1 MQRTVLFSLKS
12 VYVVLC
18 SLAQLDPQARWR
30 LASTLSLRY
39 KKPHSI
45 SIQSNITGSGP
56 TASASSDYAY
66 LLFTPGPRQ
75 PPSTT
80 PWQSVRVILRLTP
93 EPWQDVECYFSGK
106 TTLARQR
113 LSNHRGSLEFLL
125 ATAHLPLPDSP
136 DFRQRDSRQEDR
148 ISSFTDVASCGYPFY
163 ASFKTTH
170 YDSSGLTG
178 NFLR

>member
-1 MQRTVLFSLKS
+1 M
-12 VYVVLC
+12 
-18 SLAQLDPQARWR
+18 
-30 LASTLSLRY
+30 
-39 KKPHSI
+39 

-80 PWQSVRVILRLTP
+80 PWRSVRVILRPTP
-93 EPWQDVECYFSGK
+93 EPWQDVERYNSGK

-113 LSNHRGSLEFLL
+113 LSNHRGSLEFLF

-136 DFRQRDSRQEDR
+136 DLCQRDSRQEYR
-148 ISSFTDVASCGYPFY
+148 ISSFPDAASCGYPLGRSKRLTTSVPVTP
-163 ASFKTTH
+163 ATSFVH
-170 YDSSGLTG
+170 VPEVDVYGLPTAESDPMG
-178 NFLR
+178 